1 MTKLANLRMQ
11 CPDLDWDQT
20 CIRDQTCNPVSR
32 SVLGLQTPG
41 LPKNGGCL
49 LLPVLYINPAC
60 PRYVTAHALLCC
72 VGVTCLILRPIPE
85 YMKVYAPWA
94 CVCLAEFGDMCK
106 GVITPPSHVRGFP
119 PPHETVVGKTHAA
132 TRPAGDRRRRLASCV
147 RLTKLAMPTHADS
160 THPTIQ
166 PLRYTTPPGTL
177 WRIVRGAQR
186 LHIFANTQHVCI
198 TRDGTAILEFRRLS

>member
-1 MTKLANLRMQ
+1 MASRGSSSVGCRNPDFTQVDLRPRLRPIASRSPRIQ
-11 CPDLDWDQT
+11 K
-20 CIRDQTCNPVSR
+20 NPVRNRVDSR
-32 SVLGLQTPG
+32 VDPDSPPKSRVVNEHASSKLNHDASLVVSYLGLQTPG

-106 GVITPPSHVRGFP
+106 GVMSDNSPSHVRGFP
-119 PPHETVVGKTHAA
+119 PPP
-132 TRPAGDRRRRLASCV
+132 RNRR
-147 RLTKLAMPTHADS
+147 
-160 THPTIQ
+160 
-166 PLRYTTPPGTL
+166 G
-177 WRIVRGAQR
+177 
-186 LHIFANTQHVCI
+186 
-198 TRDGTAILEFRRLS
+198 